1 MGTAQKWPIDESD
14 PQNPKNPFQVLYK
27 TYGTHDYQNIL
38 AKLKLIPRYKTRED
52 KSFEYLDKNKHEIL
66 LAISIGSMI
75 LPVMMGGYF
84 FAGAT
89 ISLLADMT
97 DLGFYIKEQ
106 DWRNAGL
113 AAIFLMVP
121 INTLSK
127 KLGIPLS
134 PKIIREFLEKT
145 IGKVGKPF
153 SKVDEL
159 IKSKLTTNT
168 VAVLTRYSRT
178 YGLLNLLSALLN
190 KKRSLK
196 VLMSFLKSLGGLGYG
211 ITKIGITIG
220 GIMYTYNQIYN
231 YFTMEDKSKFKQI
244 ESQYRKDS
252 KSTND
257 LVLSQVQEKLLAHID
272 SAEYTNEKLESIQK
286 LVQVADTIN
295 DVEADNDFLDLTQGL
310 Q

>member
-1 MGTAQKWPIDESD
+1 
-14 PQNPKNPFQVLYK
+14 
-27 TYGTHDYQNIL
+27 
-38 AKLKLIPRYKTRED
+38 
-52 KSFEYLDKNKHEIL
+52 
-66 LAISIGSMI
+66 
-75 LPVMMGGYF
+75 
-84 FAGAT
+84 
-89 ISLLADMT
+89 
-97 DLGFYIKEQ
+97 
-106 DWRNAGL
+106 
-113 AAIFLMVP
+113 
-121 INTLSK
+121 LSK